1 MKFTMY
7 HTCIIVFDLKKSMD
21 FYEEALGLHEVR
33 RIEAEDGSSIIV
45 FLGSEGG
52 FCQLE
57 LTWYKDRKE
66 HYDLGDNEIHLGFR
80 TDDYNASLAKH
91 REMGCVCFENE
102 KFGVYFIED
111 PDGYWCEVV
120 PVR

>member
-7 HTCIIVFDLKKSMD
+7 HTCITVLDLDKSMA
-21 FYEEALGLHEVR
+21 FYEEALGLQEVR
-33 RIEAEDGSSIIV
+33 RIVAEDGSSIIV

-52 FCQLE
+52 VCQLE
-57 LTWYKDRKE
+57 LTWYRDRKE
-66 HYDLGDNEIHLGFR
+66 PYDLGDNEIHLGFR
-80 TDDYNASLAKH
+80 TDDYQAALEKH
-91 REMGCVCFENE
+91 RKMGCVCFENE

>member
-7 HTCIIVFDLKKSMD
+7 HTCITVFDLKKSMD
-21 FYEEALGLHEVR
+21 FYGEALGLHEVR

-57 LTWYKDRKE
+57 LAWYKDRKE
-66 HYDLGDNEIHLGFR
+66 PYDLGDNEIHLGFR
-80 TDDYNASLAKH
+80 TDDYDASLAKH
-91 REMGCVCFENE
+91 REMGGVCFENE
-102 KFGVYFIED
+102 KFGV
-111 PDGYWCEVV
+111 
-120 PVR
+120 

>member
-7 HTCIIVFDLKKSMD
+7 HTCITVFDLDKSMA
-21 FYEEALGLHEVR
+21 FYEEALGLREVR
-33 RIEAEDGSSIIV
+33 RIAAEDGSNIIV

-52 FCQLE
+52 VCQLE
-57 LTWYKDRKE
+57 LTWYRDRKE
-66 HYDLGDNEIHLGFR
+66 PYDLGDNEIHLGFR
-80 TDDYNASLAKH
+80 TDDYQASLAKH

>member
-7 HTCIIVFDLKKSMD
+7 HTCITVFDLKKSMD

-52 FCQLE
+52 FMLSSSLHGTRTGRNIMTLE
-57 LTWYKDRKE
+57 TTKFISDSVPTIIMRLSQSTGRWDVCALRTKSSVYTLLR
-66 HYDLGDNEIHLGFR
+66 IR
-80 TDDYNASLAKH
+80 TDIGARSF
-91 REMGCVCFENE
+91 R
-102 KFGVYFIED
+102 
-111 PDGYWCEVV
+111 
-120 PVR
+120 